1 MKPVALAAAIG
12 LAATAL
18 AAGLAASGS
27 ATVTA
32 FEWSLYER
40 WLRQPASPG
49 PAPVVIVRDAA
60 SEFRFGSGPWDRAV
74 LASLVTTM
82 SRAGAA
88 VIGLDAPLGQPSA
101 PGRGGASSDALL
113 SQAIAFAEHVVLP
126 IALEPADPPA
136 GSAGS
141 GPQDP
146 TPRGQLP
153 RLGQPT

>member
-1 MKPVALAAAIG
+1 MKTVALAAAIG

-27 ATVTA
+27 GAVTA

-40 WLRQPASPG
+40 WLRTPVPND
-49 PAPVVIVRDAA
+49 PAPVIVVRDAP
-60 SEFRFGSGPWDRAV
+60 SESRFGSGTWDRAV
-74 LASLVTTM
+74 LASLVTSM

-113 SQAIAFAEHVVLP
+113 SQAIALADNVVLP
-126 IALEPADPPA
+126 IVLEPADGAAAWPRH
-136 GSAGS
+136 GSQYRTPS
-141 GPQDP
+141 GAIPG
-146 TPRGQLP
+146 R
-153 RLGQPT
+153 